1 MRLRTLAPALLLTTL
16 ASAPAFSS
24 GFAFFEQGAKATAMG
39 GAFAAT
45 ADDPSAIWYNVAG
58 LAYQRALGATF
69 GATFV
74 TFGATD
80 FEGDPNTPN
89 PGAAV
94 REQFE
99 SHVFIVPNM
108 YAVVPIG
115 ENATFG
121 IGQFT
126 PVALR
131 SDWENP
137 GRYTGRF
144 ISQDANIKSI
154 AIQPSFAMKMA
165 EDRFA
170 FGVGV
175 EYRTV
180 HISLEQNLGRFNPFT
195 GRIADIAHA
204 RLNSDWNSGIGWNAG
219 VMYRP
224 NSDWSIGL
232 QHRAALDIDFEGDAD
247 FTQISTGNAQLDA
260 IIATQLPPDQAMAA
274 NIEFPSMT
282 SIGIATTK
290 IPNWR
295 VELDVVRH
303 GWAVFDE
310 LVVEF
315 ADTPANNL
323 VTPENWEDSLS
334 YRIGGSR
341 PVTDRWE
348 VRLGAVYDET
358 PQPLESMGPLL
369 PDADRA
375 GVSFGL
381 GYKRGPWSVDVSEF
395 ALFFMERGTEGQ
407 NSDDYNG
414 TYQTNANLF
423 SFNVGYTF

>member
-1 MRLRTLAPALLLTTL
+1 LRFRIPFLALILTVL
-16 ASAPAFSS
+16 VSWS
-24 GFAFFEQGAKATAMG
+24 GFASGFTFFEHGAKASALG

-45 ADDPSAIWYNVAG
+45 ADDPTAIFYNVAG
-58 LAYQRALGATF
+58 LAYQRALGASF

-74 TFGATD
+74 TFGASD
-80 FEGDPNTPN
+80 FEGDPNSPY
-89 PGAAV
+89 PGGNV

-99 SHVFIVPNM
+99 SHTFIVPNA
-108 YAVVPIG
+108 YAVIPIG

-137 GRYTGRF
+137 SRYTGRF
-144 ISQDANIKSI
+144 ISQDANIKSL

-170 FGVGV
+170 FGLGL
-175 EYRTV
+175 EYRAV
-180 HISLEQNLGRFNPFT
+180 HLSLEQNLPRFNPFT

-204 RLNSDWNSGIGWNAG
+204 RLDSDWNSGIGWNAG
-219 VMYRP
+219 IMYRP
-224 NSDWSIGL
+224 NAAWSIGV
-232 QHRAALDIDFEGDAD
+232 QHRASLDIDFEGEAD
-247 FTQISTGNAQLDA
+247 FTQISTGNPQLDA
-260 IIATQLPPDQAMAA
+260 AIAAQLPPDQGMEA
-274 NIEFPSMT
+274 NIEFPSVT
-282 SIGIATTK
+282 SVGIATTK

-295 VELDVVRH
+295 VEFDVVQT

-310 LVVEF
+310 LRVEF
-315 ADTPANNL
+315 LQTPANNI
-323 VTPENWEDSLS
+323 VVPEHWEDSLS
-334 YRIGGSR
+334 YRLGGSR
-341 PVTDRWE
+341 PVTPNWE

-358 PQPLESMGPLL
+358 PQPIESMGPLL
-369 PDADRA
+369 PDADRY

-395 ALFFMERGTEGQ
+395 ALFFAERGNEGR
-407 NSDDYNG
+407 NHNDYNG

-423 SFNVGYTF
+423 SFNLGYTF

>member
-1 MRLRTLAPALLLTTL
+1 MRYRTFALALLLTTL
-16 ASAPAFSS
+16 ASSPALSS

-58 LAYQRALGATF
+58 LAYQRALAASF
-69 GATFV
+69 GSTFV

-80 FEGDPNTPN
+80 FEGDPSSPY
-89 PGAAV
+89 PGGNV
-94 REQFE
+94 REQYE
-99 SHVFIVPNM
+99 SHMFIVPNM

-137 GRYTGRF
+137 SRYTGRF

-154 AIQPSFAMKMA
+154 SIQPSFAMKMA
-165 EDRFA
+165 DDKFA
-170 FGVGV
+170 FGVGL

-204 RLNSDWNSGIGWNAG
+204 RLNSDWNSGTGWNAG
-219 VMYRP
+219 LMYRP

-232 QHRAALDIDFEGDAD
+232 QHRAALDIDFEGDAN
-247 FTQISTGNAQLDA
+247 FTQISTGNPQLDA
-260 IIATQLPPDQAMAA
+260 IIATQLPPDQAMEA

-282 SIGIATTK
+282 SVGIATTK

-295 VELDVVRH
+295 VELDVVQH

-310 LVVEF
+310 LLVEF
-315 ADTPANNL
+315 VDTPQNNL
-323 VTPENWEDSLS
+323 LKVENWEDSLS

-341 PVTDRWE
+341 PLTDRWE
-348 VRLGAVYDET
+348 LRLGAVYDET
-358 PQPLESMGPLL
+358 PQPIESMGPLL

-381 GYKRGPWSVDVSEF
+381 GYKRGPWSVDLSEF
-395 ALFFMERGTEGQ
+395 ALFFMERGTDGQ

-423 SFNVGYTF
+423 SVNFGYTF